1 MIPAPLLWPSRATPS
16 DEQTGIKDL
25 YAHLTGLEYSA
36 QAWEAALV
44 LYETAKR
51 PPPSVSRDVASRWR
65 FIACNEC
72 VLELYHLRA
81 RLERIQSVQLR
92 KCPSIRAWIDVSKLR
107 SARKKL
113 DDYFPDIEHL
123 RHATAHRGENE
134 AHPEIHAPD
143 GQYALTGFREPDVYS
158 APYEGKLRQLAI
170 TQQSLQLIIEVVAE
184 FFDAFEVAATG
195 LENLGHIE

>member
-1 MIPAPLLWPSRATPS
+1 MILAPVLWPSRKTPA
-16 DEQTGIKDL
+16 DEIAGIKDL

-44 LYETAKR
+44 LYKTAKC
-51 PPPSVSRDVASRWR
+51 PPPSVSRDIASRWR

-72 VLELYHLRA
+72 ILELYHLRA
-81 RLERIQSVQLR
+81 RLEKIQSVQLR
-92 KCPSIRAWIDVSKLR
+92 KCPSLRAWIVVSELR

-113 DDYFPDIEHL
+113 DDYFPDIQSL

-134 AHPEIHAPD
+134 AHPEVHAPD
-143 GQYALTGFREPDVYS
+143 GQYALIGFREPDVYS

-170 TQQSLQLIIEVVAE
+170 TEQSLHRLNEVVTD
-184 FFDAFEVAATG
+184 FLTAFVVAAAG
-195 LENLGHIE
+195 LESQGHVE

>member
-1 MIPAPLLWPSRATPS
+1 MTFAPVLWPSRATPP
-16 DEQTGIKDL
+16 EEVAGIKDL

-36 QAWEAALV
+36 QAWEAAFV
-44 LYETAKR
+44 LYKTAKH
-51 PPPSVSRDVASRWR
+51 PPSSVSRDIASRWR

-92 KCPSIRAWIDVSKLR
+92 KCPSLRAWIDVSKLR

-113 DDYFPDIEHL
+113 DDYFPDIQSL

-134 AHPEIHAPD
+134 AHPELHAPD

-158 APYEGKLRQLAI
+158 APYDGKLRQLAI
-170 TQQSLQLIIEVVAE
+170 TEQSLQRLNEVVTD
-184 FFDAFEVAATG
+184 FLTAFAIAAAG
-195 LENLGHIE
+195 LESEGHIE